1 MFEISVRFLLTNKC
15 SVIYNYAIDKTD
27 VREYTFTIEAYTF
40 YYFSF
45 VYEREVNIMSSCKCV
60 TFDYG
65 EKFNFSSNN
74 NKKKTYDIDINNNKA
89 NNLSNKRVDSRKKS
103 TKKPLVNIFVII
115 CIVAVVLMLV
125 LFNSVFSIKADASDI
140 SDITVNNAA
149 EENVNVPVITKSNN
163 NNDEKIYSSI
173 VISEGDTLYNIAT
186 KYHGTYESINEYMN
200 NIIEINNLSG
210 DKIRSGM
217 KLIYYHY

>member
-1 MFEISVRFLLTNKC
+1 
-15 SVIYNYAIDKTD
+15 
-27 VREYTFTIEAYTF
+27 
-40 YYFSF
+40 
-45 VYEREVNIMSSCKCV
+45 MSSCKCV

-65 EKFNFSSNN
+65 EKFNFSSN

-103 TKKPLVNIFVII
+103 TKKPLANILVITS
-115 CIVAVVLMLV
+115 IVAVVLMFV